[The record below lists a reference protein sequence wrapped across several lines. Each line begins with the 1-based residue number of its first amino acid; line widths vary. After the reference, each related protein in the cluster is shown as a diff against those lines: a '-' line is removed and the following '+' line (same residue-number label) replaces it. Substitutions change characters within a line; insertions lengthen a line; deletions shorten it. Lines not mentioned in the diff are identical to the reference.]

1 MLVWSL
7 IQLPI
12 HVLLWQLQLI
22 HSADSLHPALK
33 SWKSQLCLNILHL
46 VQSGRIS
53 VALCEVE
60 HIFPLRLYTHRT
72 FYVAKLNPS
81 QISHQTTIL
90 YKKEK

>member
-33 SWKSQLCLNILHL
+33 SWKYQLCLNILRL
-46 VQSGRIS
+46 VQSGRIA
-53 VALCEVE
+53 VALC
-60 HIFPLRLYTHRT
+60 
-72 FYVAKLNPS
+72 
-81 QISHQTTIL
+81 
-90 YKKEK
+90 